1 MIPSDFRVDCALSG
15 SCTRALAGRTLASRC
30 GEWGLNHAI
39 DEATLQRGPRRHAHG
54 AGRRILIGGG
64 RPFRIMGADRHTGG
78 VVGGFA
84 RFLDYTATLL
94 PFLSTTLVAVA
105 GWASTVAEIVLGVAL
120 LAGVRVRLAALASG
134 VLLLTFAVAMTTAL
148 GPEAPLSY
156 SVWTAAAGAFLLAQ
170 DQPAASWA
178 LHPREKPTTEVA
190 SSGIPSGPVS
200 TFHSQ

>member
-1 MIPSDFRVDCALSG
+1 MRSTKRLSNAAPVAM
-15 SCTRALAGRTLASRC
+15 RMALA
-30 GEWGLNHAI
+30 
-39 DEATLQRGPRRHAHG
+39 
-54 AGRRILIGGG
+54 AGFLSAV
-64 RPFRIMGADRHTGG
+64 ADRFGLWGPIGTPG
-78 VVGGFA
+78 VSWGGFA
-84 RFLDYTATLL
+84 KFLDYTATLL

-134 VLLLTFAVAMTTAL
+134 VLLLTFAIAMTTAL

-178 LHPREKPTTEVA
+178 LHSREEPSTEVA
-190 SSGIPSGPVS
+190 SSGIRSGPVS
-200 TFHSQ
+200 TCHSQYNGWGRTGATSASPKSATLSS